1 MGQYGWNSKIG
12 DLLKDERCVCG
23 IQRDPARRP

>member
-12 DLLKDERCVCG
+12 DLLKDERCG